1 MVEYRLAKARVA
13 GSNPVSCSSR
23 MKRKTL
29 KIRLSAIFCV
39 YGLLYT
45 VVYNMFPVD
54 KSRLRI
60 QEEDIL
66 NTFYHYC
73 LPLKFDNETDEM
85 IFQSYYGLG
94 AAVIARSIMDSEFLH
109 RDDENL
115 RKFHER
121 YMGHLKKAVDECYS
135 TKKDYERLVEMILK
149 DFEILYR
156 VVKKKSITD
165 FEYFRNNS
173 RMKN

>member
-1 MVEYRLAKARVA
+1 VLFSNEAENLKNKAFR
-13 GSNPVSCSSR
+13 C
-23 MKRKTL
+23 
-29 KIRLSAIFCV
+29 FCV

-54 KSRLRI
+54 KSLLRI

-73 LPLKFDNETDEM
+73 LPLKFDNEMDEM

-94 AAVIARSIMDSEFLH
+94 AAVIARSIMDSEFPH

-121 YMGHLKKAVDECYS
+121 YLGHLKKAVDECYS
-135 TKKDYERLVEMILK
+135 TKKDYERLAEMILK

-165 FEYFRNNS
+165 FEYFKNNS
-173 RMKN
+173 RMKK